1 MIADLCDKACET
13 KKFAWLGSV
22 KHGKVQPVEKRAK
35 KHPVLSVSQDKQLY
49 KLLSGAAGHR
59 L

>member
-1 MIADLCDKACET
+1 MLADLCDKACET

-22 KHGKVQPVEKRAK
+22 RHGKVQPVEKKAK
-35 KHPVLSVSQDKQLY
+35 KPPVLTVNQDRRLY
-49 KLLSGAAGHR
+49 KLLSGAAGHS